1 MGDLFEDN
9 GVVHRLVAV
18 TGLGVS
24 LLLLDLGL
32 AQHRQG
38 GSIAWVVIAAVL
50 VLASGYETVRR
61 FRRDR

>member
-1 MGDLFEDN
+1 MGELFDDN
-9 GVVHRLVAV
+9 GVVHRLIAV

-32 AQHRQG
+32 AQYRQG
-38 GSIAWVVIAAVL
+38 GSMAWAVIAGVL
-50 VLASGYETVRR
+50 VLATGYETVRR